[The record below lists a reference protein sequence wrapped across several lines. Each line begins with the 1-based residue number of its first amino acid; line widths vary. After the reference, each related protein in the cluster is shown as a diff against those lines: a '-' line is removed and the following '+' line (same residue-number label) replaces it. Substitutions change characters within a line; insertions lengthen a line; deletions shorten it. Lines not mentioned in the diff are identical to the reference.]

1 MPWDQV
7 WLGLQPYVPTV
18 ETAGIF
24 ILVIAVYF
32 FVQRFTGYRNLP
44 AVVARDLGIVG
55 VLWLSATALVLME
68 PNHHWL
74 QRGAT
79 WLVNLL

>member
-1 MPWDQV
+1 MPWDQMWV
-7 WLGLQPYVPTV
+7 NLQPYVPSI

-24 ILVIAVYF
+24 VVAISVYF
-32 FVQRFTGYRNLP
+32 LVQRFTGIRNLP
-44 AVVARDLGIVG
+44 AVIARDLGIVA

-68 PNHHWL
+68 PSHHWL
-74 QRGAT
+74 QRGAS